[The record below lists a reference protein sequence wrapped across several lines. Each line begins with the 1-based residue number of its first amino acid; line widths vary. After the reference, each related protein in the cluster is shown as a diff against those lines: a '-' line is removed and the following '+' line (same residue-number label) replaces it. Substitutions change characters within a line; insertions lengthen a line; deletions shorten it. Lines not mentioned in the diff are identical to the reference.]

1 MQKGADD
8 VNGPVIRAINIF
20 RKEFPQLLV
29 ACDLCICPYTSHG
42 HCGIL
47 DGGKIDNLASIN
59 RLAAVALKY
68 ATAGAHS
75 NYFLAK

>member
-1 MQKGADD
+1 M
-8 VNGPVIRAINIF
+8 RAIKVF

-47 DGGKIDNLASIN
+47 DDGKIDNQASID
-59 RLAAVALKY
+59 RLATVALSY
-68 ATAGAHS
+68 AKAGAHS
-75 NYFLAK
+75 NYFRTKGKL